1 MSQDRLAILKMLAE
15 GKISAEEAE
24 MLLRA
29 LDESTRPDEKTY
41 TDDEKPKERKELLQ
55 EVTEIFQEVG
65 REIENEVSKAIK
77 SVQGPDVKKI
87 VHDVVGQ
94 VKSSVSDAVDSVANI
109 TDIVEEDGEK
119 QRVKRQLDVF
129 EGTGITKI
137 DAQTANGRITLEGSD
152 RDRVVVRAW
161 KEVRGKRAVA
171 EEFVQQVEIYAEQIG
186 DELRIFTQHP
196 PPPKG
201 VNLAV
206 RYAIETPREV
216 DVNLRTVNGKIKIS
230 GISGAIDA
238 TTVNDV
244 IKLEGRTGPIRAR
257 TTNGSI
263 RAEIDM
269 LGNDAEFSTTNG
281 SVGVEVHRGVA
292 PVTVLTTNG
301 SINLTLPT
309 DFAGQLDAEARR
321 GRVHSDFPI
330 PVVSKVRNQLKGEI
344 GDGGEAVVK
353 LRSSNGSIRLKRQDA
368 PQS

>member
-1 MSQDRLAILKMLAE
+1 MSQERLAILKMLAE

-29 LDESTRPDEKTY
+29 LDESARPDEKTY

-94 VKSSVSDAVDSVANI
+94 VKSSDAVDAVSDI
-109 TDIVEEDGEK
+109 TDISEEGGEK
-119 QRVKRQLDVF
+119 RRVKQQLDVF
-129 EGTGITKI
+129 KGTGITKI
-137 DAQTANGRITLEGSD
+137 DAQTANGRIALEGSD
-152 RDRVVVRAW
+152 RDRVVVHAW

-171 EEFVQQVEIYAEQIG
+171 EEFVQQIEIYAEQIG

-244 IKLEGRTGPIRAR
+244 IKLKGETGPIRAR

-269 LGNDAEFSTTNG
+269 LGNDAEFSTTSG

-301 SINLTLPT
+301 SINLTLPA

-344 GDGGEAVVK
+344 GEGGEAVVK
-353 LRSSNGSIRLKRQDA
+353 LRSSNGSIRLKRQE
-368 PQS
+368 P

>member
-1 MSQDRLAILKMLAE
+1 MRQDRLEVFKMLAE

-29 LDESTRPDEKTY
+29 LDEAAAPDEE
-41 TDDEKPKERKELLQ
+41 TDTEDEKLKQGKEFVQ
-55 EVTEIFQEVG
+55 EMTEIFREVG
-65 REIENEVSKAIK
+65 REIEGEVSKAIK
-77 SVQGPDVKKI
+77 SVQRPDIEKI
-87 VHDVVGQ
+87 VNEVVDQ
-94 VKSSVSDAVDSVANI
+94 VKSSVSEVVDSVS
-109 TDIVEEDGEK
+109 DIADIADGDDEK
-119 QRVKRQLDVF
+119 RRVKRQLDVF

-152 RDRVVVRAW
+152 RNEVTVRAW
-161 KEVRGKRAVA
+161 KEIRGRRTVA
-171 EEFVQQVEIYAEQIG
+171 AEFAEKVEIYAEQIG
-186 DELRIFTQHP
+186 DELRVFTEHP

-216 DVNLRTVNGKIKIS
+216 DVNLRTVNGKIEVS
-230 GISGAIDA
+230 GISGSIDA

-244 IKLEGRTGPIRAR
+244 IKLEGEAGPIRAR

-263 RAEIDM
+263 KAEIDM
-269 LGNDAEFSTTNG
+269 LTNDAEFSTTDG
-281 SVGVEVHRGVA
+281 SIGVEVHRGVA
-292 PVTVLTTNG
+292 PVTALTTNG
-301 SINLTLPT
+301 SIDLTLST

-330 PVVSKVRNQLKGEI
+330 PVVGKIRNKLKGEI
-344 GDGGEAVVK
+344 GEGGEAVVK
-353 LRSSNGSIRLKRQDA
+353 LRSTNGSIRLKRQDA